1 MTILYC
7 IIANI
12 ITLAIIYFVF
22 SYVLSK
28 NKDKINQENSQMFEY
43 LMTFQTKLEEISNK
57 LENQTTTENGEG
69 NNN

>member
-12 ITLAIIYFVF
+12 ITLAIIYFVL

-43 LMTFQTKLEEISNK
+43 LMTFQTKLEEIFNK
-57 LENQTTTENGEG
+57 LENLTTTENGEG

>member
-12 ITLAIIYFVF
+12 ITLGIIYFVL

-57 LENQTTTENGEG
+57 LENLTPTENGEG

>member
-12 ITLAIIYFVF
+12 ITLAIIYFVL

-57 LENQTTTENGEG
+57 LENLTTTENGEG

>member
-12 ITLAIIYFVF
+12 ITLAIIYFVL

>member
-12 ITLAIIYFVF
+12 ITLAIIYFIL

-57 LENQTTTENGEG
+57 LENLTTTENGEG